1 MNPVSENQGLSALP
15 RAGST
20 ESRASWPYIIAVLG
34 AFLIVGFLVWLMH
47 EYTQPEPLN
56 KNRAAERAKALV
68 ELRAYEADQLNNVGW
83 VDPTKDLVRL
93 RIQDAM
99 KIVEQTWG
107 KDPAAARSNLI
118 SRVEAANPPPPKPA
132 PSVFE

>member
-1 MNPVSENQGLSALP
+1 MNSTPEHGATSATETRTGLVYTL
-15 RAGST
+15 T
-20 ESRASWPYIIAVLG
+20 IIG
-34 AFLIVGFLVWLMH
+34 AFLIVGFLVLVM
-47 EYTQPEPLN
+47 YNFTKPAPLGQ
-56 KNRAAERAKALV
+56 NRAAERAKALT
-68 ELRAYEADQLNNVGW
+68 ELRAYESDQLNNVGW
-83 VDPTKDLVRL
+83 VDPAKGIVRL

-99 KIVEQTWG
+99 KIVEQQWG